1 MRNSGDA
8 TTCKA
13 FVFSDITAS
22 VRTTK
27 KDEEKACNCFSVVVN
42 YNTMMLIYIFEVV
55 ATALRFECERACWV
69 AQSIACDVLIRIIG
83 N

>member
-1 MRNSGDA
+1 MLILKEIVENRGNREVKKEK
-8 TTCKA
+8 TC
-13 FVFSDITAS
+13 I
-22 VRTTK
+22 
-27 KDEEKACNCFSVVVN
+27 CFSVVVK

-69 AQSIACDVLIRIIG
+69 AQSLACDVLIRIIG